1 MWTVAAELDVRCSAR
16 GGQRRCQLMVGHD
29 ASHAVMALIAGAR
42 AITTW
47 GRLEPPGTITPD
59 LASRYA
65 WAPGFPTVAED
76 LPDRVDL
83 AEVAALTGPVRPIT
97 ATRARADALVLVR
110 G

>member
-1 MWTVAAELDVRCSAR
+1 
-16 GGQRRCQLMVGHD
+16 MVGHD

-47 GRLEPPGTITPD
+47 GRLEPPGTIAPD
-59 LASRYA
+59 LACRYS

-76 LPDRVDL
+76 VAEL
-83 AEVAALTGPVRPIT
+83 AELAELARLTAPARSRP
-97 ATRARADALVLVR
+97 DALVLVH

>member
-1 MWTVAAELDVRCSAR
+1 
-16 GGQRRCQLMVGHD
+16 MVGHD

-47 GRLEPPGTITPD
+47 GRLEPPGTIAPD
-59 LASRYA
+59 LASRYS

-76 LPDRVDL
+76 LADQAEL
-83 AEVAALTGPVRPIT
+83 ARPT
-97 ATRARADALVLVR
+97 TPARARPETLVLVH

>member
-1 MWTVAAELDVRCSAR
+1 MWTVEAELDVRCSAR

-59 LASRYA
+59 LASRYS

-76 LPDRVDL
+76 LADQ
-83 AEVAALTGPVRPIT
+83 AEVAALGGPARQGPAARSRP
-97 ATRARADALVLVR
+97 DALVLVR